1 MKHFLTVFPMKSRKD
16 IWLMGVF
23 CSSHPCCMFLS
34 A

>member
-1 MKHFLTVFPMKSRKD
+1 MKSRKD

>member
-1 MKHFLTVFPMKSRKD
+1 MKSRKD

-23 CSSHPCCMFLS
+23 CSSYPCCMFLS